1 MSDPFRCGFIA
12 FVGRPNVGKSTLTN
26 ALIGS
31 KISIVSRKAQTT
43 RHRIHGVLT
52 RDHEQFVFVDT
63 PGFQT
68 RHGGAMNRMMNR
80 VVTQALAPFAD
91 LQGGLWQPQAGLIGA
106 PPGTAPWQAAVVAL
120 ATQAGQADRAESQSI
135 SSGGTTVL
143 LRENLLTEI
152 GSRLPEGEAMF
163 EADTLT
169 DRPMR
174 FIAAE
179 LVREKIFRLVGDE
192 LPYGCTVIIEQWE
205 ETDKGVRVAACVI
218 VERESHRPIL
228 LGAGGAHMKR
238 IASEARHDMTQ
249 RPYSILRP
257 VLSMFQPLELSW
269 SGVGEVKTLTRAEC
283 AGIWPLTGRAY
294 MSAWYMNELLLRLLP
309 REDPHKVLF
318 DAYHA
323 ALAHLAQGTSAAGA
337 LRRFEWILL
346 AETGYGVEQPAPDF
360 DDARAE
366 PDLRASLRERLD
378 EQLSGRPLLTRKV
391 LMELQRY

>member
-1 MSDPFRCGFIA
+1 MSDAFRCGFIA

-80 VVTQALAPFAD
+80 VVTQALAEVDVVVHVVEAGKWSSGDAQLLPLLPKGGQTILAINKVDALKDKNAMFAYVGKIMA
-91 LQGGLWQPQAGLIGA
+91 QFPY
-106 PPGTAPWQAAVVAL
+106 AAVVPVSAL
-120 ATQAGQADRAESQSI
+120 RGVQ
-135 SSGGTTVL
+135 L
-143 LRENLLTEI
+143 ENLLTEI

-192 LPYGCTVIIEQWE
+192 LPYGCTVVIEQWE
-205 ETDKGVRVAACVI
+205 ETDKGARIAACVI

-228 LGAGGAHMKR
+228 LGTGGAHMKR
-238 IASEARHDMTQ
+238 IASEARHDM
-249 RPYSILRP
+249 
-257 VLSMFQPLELSW
+257 
-269 SGVGEVKTLTRAEC
+269 A
-283 AGIWPLTGRAY
+283 
-294 MSAWYMNELLLRLLP
+294 ELLDKPVHLEVYIKVRKGWSD
-309 REDPHKVLF
+309 RE
-318 DAYHA
+318 
-323 ALAHLAQGTSAAGA
+323 GA
-337 LRRFEWILL
+337 LRDL
-346 AETGYGVEQPAPDF
+346 GYE
-360 DDARAE
+360 
-366 PDLRASLRERLD
+366 
-378 EQLSGRPLLTRKV
+378 
-391 LMELQRY
+391 